1 MTRLFVIVISR
12 VVVVSKPTAYSSSNT
27 LAEISARVL
36 FYYVSIYVVARF
48 YYYLR
53 SARSRRRR

>member
-12 VVVVSKPTAYSSSNT
+12 VVVDSKPTAYSSSNT
-27 LAEISARVL
+27 LAEISVRVL

-53 SARSRRRR
+53 SVRSRRRQ

>member
-36 FYYVSIYVVARF
+36 FYYVSIYLVARF
-48 YYYLR
+48 YYLR
-53 SARSRRRR
+53 SARLRRRR

>member
-48 YYYLR
+48 YYY
-53 SARSRRRR
+53 